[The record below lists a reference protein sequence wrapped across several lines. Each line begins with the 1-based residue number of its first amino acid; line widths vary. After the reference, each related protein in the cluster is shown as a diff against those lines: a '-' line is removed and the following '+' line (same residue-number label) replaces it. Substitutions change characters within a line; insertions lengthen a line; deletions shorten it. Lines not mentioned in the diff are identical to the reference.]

1 MISVYGVGSPALVVG
16 EAAPPPFFGPRAVGM
31 SMKGSKTLRQSFIAG
46 VALVAPLVVTII
58 AFRFLFG
65 WLRGVLDPIITETG
79 LAELTANVTVLAE
92 IGAAIIL
99 FLLIALLGY
108 VAQRSAGAWTF
119 GLIDRIIGVIPMVRV
134 IYSSVRQVS
143 DALMNQ
149 TTRYDTVVLLEYP
162 RDGIYTLGFVT
173 SESPKSVQDAI
184 GGDVYNVYM
193 PNSPNPTQGKFALVP
208 EERVQ
213 EIDMSV
219 SRSIRLL
226 VTTGIAEEEE
236 DMEELQ
242 QEVEARLEP

>member
-1 MISVYGVGSPALVVG
+1 MNV
-16 EAAPPPFFGPRAVGM
+16 
-31 SMKGSKTLRQSFIAG
+31 SKTIKQSFVAG
-46 VALVAPLVVTII
+46 IALVAPLVVTVV
-58 AFRFLFG
+58 AFRFVFG
-65 WLRGVLDPIITETG
+65 WLRGVLDPIIAETG
-79 LAELTANVTVLAE
+79 LAQLTANVTILAE

-108 VAQRSAGAWTF
+108 IAQRSAGAWTF
-119 GLIDRIIGVIPMVRV
+119 GIVDRIIGLIPMVSV

-173 SESPKSVQDAI
+173 SESPQPVRQAI
-184 GGDVYNVYM
+184 GDDVYNVYL
-193 PNSPNPTQGKFALVP
+193 PNSPNPTQGKFVLVP
-208 EERVQ
+208 ADRVEEL
-213 EIDMSV
+213 DMSV

-236 DMEELQ
+236 DVERLQ
-242 QEVEARLEP
+242 QEVEARIEDGTFPSE

>member
-1 MISVYGVGSPALVVG
+1 MNIA
-16 EAAPPPFFGPRAVGM
+16 
-31 SMKGSKTLRQSFIAG
+31 KTFKQSFVAG
-46 VALVAPLVVTII
+46 IALVAPLVVTLV

-65 WLRGVLDPIITETG
+65 WLRGVLDPIIRETG
-79 LAELTANVTVLAE
+79 LAELTANVAVLAE
-92 IGAAIIL
+92 IGAAVIL

-108 VAQRSAGAWTF
+108 LAQRSAGAWTF
-119 GLIDRIIGVIPMVRV
+119 GVIDRIIGLIPMVSV

-173 SESPKSVQDAI
+173 SESPNAVQEAI
-184 GGDVYNVYM
+184 GGGAYNVYM

-219 SRSIRLL
+219 GRSIRLL

-242 QEVEARLEP
+242 EEVEARLDNQR